1 MAVSWNDAGYC
12 ALLKRDPHGRLALL
26 PKATQLHTLEILY
39 HILRGYRGDKR
50 EKILKFL
57 QILRTIDQE
66 YRNMLYF
73 KDYTSW
79 AATGV
84 GICGKAKRNYAEAT
98 RLSILRSRLLR
109 RTGALGATPRVKGE
123 L

>member
-1 MAVSWNDAGYC
+1 
-12 ALLKRDPHGRLALL
+12 
-26 PKATQLHTLEILY
+26 
-39 HILRGYRGDKR
+39 
-50 EKILKFL
+50 
-57 QILRTIDQE
+57 
-66 YRNMLYF
+66 MLYF

-109 RTGALGATPRVKGE
+109 RTGTLRAKPRSPLAIPPRDSARGILAKASE
-123 L
+123 I